1 LNNFEILPTEENLIQ
16 ALQENLIQ
24 RNKDLVHLY
33 NLLLAQESLS
43 TIAIDGSWG
52 SGKTFFVKQSI
63 LVINAKNPIS
73 DMDDEK
79 REKIISCLSFGKDKN
94 SVNDNNYD
102 LAMYYDAW
110 ENDNDMDPVLSIIY
124 EITKQLSITYQ
135 FKTDADLYKVAGGII
150 ETISGRNV
158 NGILNSLRC
167 EDPLEEF
174 KKQKELEGKFA
185 DFFTEILEERG
196 NRLLVFI
203 DELDRCKPSY
213 AVHLLEQ
220 VKHYLCDER
229 ITFVFSVNLQE
240 LQHTIKHY
248 YGNSFDA
255 CRYLDRFFNLRIALP
270 PADKRWFYNKIG
282 LDSNYFLERVVNK
295 FIDNFHLE
303 LREICKYY
311 RQVRAAAYKATHDND
326 RVEFAFPEGKGKQF
340 VLMCVVPV
348 VIGLHI
354 VDISLYNDFIHGKNP
369 GPLIDILD
377 TEEFSDWIVSQLL
390 RNDESFKGEENKK
403 PVTTEQKITEMY
415 KAIFVTDS
423 TDRNK
428 TVSLGKYQF
437 DGNLKDFIISAS
449 GMFSDYADFE
459 V

>member
-1 LNNFEILPTEENLIQ
+1 LNNCEILPTEENLIQ

-43 TIAIDGSWG
+43 AIAIDGSWG

-73 DMDDEK
+73 DMDEQK
-79 REKIISCLSFGKDKN
+79 REKIISYLPFGKDIY
-94 SVNDNNYD
+94 SVNDNYD
-102 LAMYYDAW
+102 LAVYYDAW

-135 FKTDADLYKVAGGII
+135 FKTDADMYKVAGAII

-158 NGILNSLRC
+158 NGILNSLRS

-174 KKQKELEGKFA
+174 KKQKELEGKFT
-185 DFFTEILEERG
+185 DFFTEILKERG

-220 VKHYLCDER
+220 IKHYLYDER

-255 CRYLDRFFNLRIALP
+255 CRYLDRFFDLRIAIP
-270 PADKRWFYNKIG
+270 PADKREFYNKIG
-282 LDSNYFLERVVNK
+282 LNSDYFVERVANS

-303 LREICKYY
+303 LREIGRYY
-311 RQVRAAAYKATHDND
+311 RQVRAALYKPTHGSDI
-326 RVEFAFPEGKGKQF
+326 VEFAFPEGKAKQL
-340 VLMCVVPV
+340 VLMCVVPI
-348 VIGLHI
+348 VIGLQI
-354 VDISLYNDFIHGKNP
+354 VDITLYKDFINGKNP
-369 GPLIDILD
+369 GPLINILN
-377 TEEFSDWIVSQLL
+377 TEEFFDRIVSRLL
-390 RNDESFKGEENKK
+390 RNDESFESEEDKKKLKNEKKIIVFINEFFVNNVTRWNKYVALGE
-403 PVTTEQKITEMY
+403 
-415 KAIFVTDS
+415 
-423 TDRNK
+423 
-428 TVSLGKYQF
+428 YQF
-437 DGNLKDFIISAS
+437 NSNLKSYIIRTS
-449 GMFSDYADFE
+449 GMLSDYADFE